1 MLCVLPSTEIN
12 FEIILSAI
20 CLLIIYFIQEE
31 NHKKD
36 KQKRPTLAMRQ
47 QNRRFFRDIKSINFF
62 FRKLN
67 FFARTAL
74 FTLEHIHKV

>member
-1 MLCVLPSTEIN
+1 M
-12 FEIILSAI
+12 
-20 CLLIIYFIQEE
+20 LIIYFIQEE

-36 KQKRPTLAMRQ
+36 KQKHPILVMQ
-47 QNRRFFRDIKSINFF
+47 KQNRRFFRDIKNIYFF

-74 FTLEHIHKV
+74 FTLEHIQKV